1 MAGRTIENGTV
12 LIRDGKIAEVGQ
24 NLSIPGDAKVV
35 DAQGKFVMPG
45 LVDAMTYFGVRP
57 FARNV
62 AKPVS
67 PENRIVDAY
76 YPFGKFFKG
85 EGGIDPDE
93 ELLYGGVTTVYIAPG
108 GGQLISGQGAVVK
121 TNGRSY
127 DSLILRESA
136 SIDMTLPPRAAPGQP
151 PPNRMSTTALLR
163 KSLFAAQEFDSK
175 VQTYDSKTGEEKE
188 KATKPPRDLGNEALS
203 RLLNREIPA
212 RIEADFVEDIR
223 TAIRVAEEFGFELV
237 IDSGVGAHR
246 LKDLLAEKKI
256 PVVLGKT
263 SHPFPP
269 EYFTYPQE
277 LHSLA
282 TERNAALLIEA
293 GIKVAIA
300 SFASAFGGRG
310 TQGRWL
316 LLEAGL
322 ATGHGLSEE
331 DAMKAVTINPAEI
344 LGVSDRVGSLEAGK
358 DADLIILDGHP
369 LLLKTWIEQVYIDG
383 ILSYEKKD
391 SN

>member
-1 MAGRTIENGTV
+1 VN
-12 LIRDGKIAEVGQ
+12 
-24 NLSIPGDAKVV
+24 
-35 DAQGKFVMPG
+35 AQGKFVMPG

-57 FARNV
+57 FALNV
-62 AKPVS
+62 DKPVS
-67 PENRIVDAY
+67 PENRIIDAY
-76 YPFGKFFKG
+76 YPFGDFFKG

-127 DSLILRESA
+127 DSMILRESA
-136 SIDMTLPPRAAPGQP
+136 SMDMTLPPRGARGQP

-163 KSLFAAQEFDSK
+163 KTLYGAKEFDAK
-175 VQTYDSKTGEEKE
+175 VQAYNRKSSEEKE
-188 KATKPPRDLGNEALS
+188 KASKPARDLGNEALGM
-203 RLLNREIPA
+203 LLKKEIPA
-212 RIEADFVEDIR
+212 RIEADYVEDIR
-223 TAIRVAEEFGFELV
+223 TAIRVAEEFGFDLI

-246 LKDLLAEKKI
+246 LKDSLAEKNI
-256 PVVLGKT
+256 PVVLGKI
-263 SHPFPP
+263 SHPYPP
-269 EYFTYPQE
+269 DYFTYPQE

-282 TERNAALLIEA
+282 TERNAALLTEA
-293 GIKVAIA
+293 GVKVAIA
-300 SFASAFGGRG
+300 SFASAFGGPG

-331 DAMKAVTINPAEI
+331 DALKAVTINAAEI
-344 LGVSDRVGSLEAGK
+344 LGVADRVGSLEAGK
-358 DADLIILDGHP
+358 DADLIIMDGHP
-369 LLLKTWIEQVYIDG
+369 LLLRSWVEQVYIDG